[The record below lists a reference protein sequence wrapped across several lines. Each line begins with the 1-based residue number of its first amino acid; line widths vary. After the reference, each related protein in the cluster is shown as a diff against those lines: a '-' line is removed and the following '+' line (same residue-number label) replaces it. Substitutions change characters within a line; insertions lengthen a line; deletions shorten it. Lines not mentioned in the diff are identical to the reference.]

1 MPFTVS
7 HTAAVLPFARFL
19 RRFKLLSAAVI
30 GSMAPD
36 FGIFFIW
43 EDLPRYETHSLKAL
57 FEFCLPLGLA
67 VYWLFELHIKPATW
81 QVLPDR
87 LFERWR
93 DDAAPAP
100 IKSMAQWLYA
110 AVGLLLGGLTH
121 LIWDGFTH
129 ENARGVQM
137 LPIFEGWSITLA
149 GHPFSWFRFLQ
160 HTSSVLGLLF
170 VLWYLAREVRAPA
183 PASSPTRSFDQ
194 EQRRAWFLVYVGV
207 AAVSALILAF
217 VMYRQFAPG
226 FGLLI
231 RAAAVSSLWGGS
243 FSLVL
248 VSALIRFRLR
258 LTPPAPHPP
267 R

>member
-36 FGIFFIW
+36 FGIFMGA
-43 EDLPRYETHSLKAL
+43 DLPRYETHSFRAL

-81 QVLPDR
+81 QILPDR

-93 DDAAPAP
+93 EDAAPAA
-100 IKSMAQWLYA
+100 IKSVSQWFYA
-110 AVGLLLGGLTH
+110 AVGLLLGGVTH

-129 ENARGVQM
+129 ENARGVQL
-137 LPIFEGWSITLA
+137 LPIFDGWSITLA
-149 GHPFSWFRFLQ
+149 GHPFSWFRFAQ

-170 VLWYLAREVRAPA
+170 VLWYLAREVRGPA
-183 PASSPTRSFDQ
+183 PASPPSRPFDQ
-194 EQRRAWFLVYVGV
+194 RQRRSWFLVYVGV
-207 AAVSALILAF
+207 AALSALLLGALTF
-217 VMYRQFAPG
+217 HQFAPG
-226 FGLLI
+226 FGLVM
-231 RAAAVSSLWGGS
+231 RAAAVSSLWGTS
-243 FSLVL
+243 FSLIF
-248 VSALIRFRLR
+248 VSALIRIRLR
-258 LTPPAPHPP
+258 TTPPAQLPP